1 MIRKENMQVYKS
13 NLRNIILLSLFT
25 ILAVS
30 SQSCN
35 SKTEQIDS
43 EASQPKLSRALES
56 PNIIFILTDDQGW
69 THTSH
74 SADPAIARSK
84 SDYYE
89 TPNMDKLASS
99 GVLFTQ
105 GYAPNP
111 ICSPSRHSL
120 MFGQNAARHIYNKDA
135 DWYKKTADW
144 LTIPRAIKMANPNY
158 KTAHFGKWHIG
169 MVPKDAGFDYD
180 DGMTS
185 NTEGEIFG
193 DEFLNV
199 RAYTDATDQFIKKN
213 EIGNPTNAKR
223 AGKPSGHWDDENAK
237 DIFGITNRAKGF
249 IKESITEG
257 KPFYVQL
264 SHYAAH
270 LSLVSQKETYQYF
283 KNKKPGERHTNPE
296 FAAMLK
302 DLDTGVGMI
311 MDFVKEMGIED
322 NTYFFLMGD
331 NGGRLS
337 LNQIAVIDE
346 NKGLVDAY
354 YSTQHHRNIPLRDG
368 KHSFYEGG
376 LRVPF
381 IAAGPGIKANRVSRT
396 PVTGLDFLPTFVEL
410 AGGKVEMTAVIDGG
424 SMVPLLLDESI
435 KEVDRNS
442 EYLIYHQSSHR
453 KPRSAIRKGDF
464 KLIKYW
470 IAETKYENTPKVEL
484 FNLAEDLGETTD
496 LVEQYPEIAQELE
509 AELVKFL
516 NNTNAETGR
525 RDIDGP
531 FSRLMEDLANKEKIK

>member
-1 MIRKENMQVYKS
+1 MRKFS
-13 NLRNIILLSLFT
+13 PSILFIAFLLIASCAGGK
-25 ILAVS
+25 AVKKES
-30 SQSCN
+30 SS
-35 SKTEQIDS
+35 S
-43 EASQPKLSRALES
+43 S

-74 SADPAIARSK
+74 RADPTIPESK

-89 TPNMDKLASS
+89 TPNMDRLAES

-105 GYAPNP
+105 GYTPNP

-144 LTIPRAIKMANPNY
+144 LTIPRAIKKANPAY
-158 KTAHFGKWHIG
+158 KTAHFGKWHIA

-185 NTEGEIFG
+185 NGGGEIFG
-193 DEFLNV
+193 DGFLNV
-199 RAYTDATDQFIKKN
+199 KDYTKAADEYMKAHK
-213 EIGNPTNAKR
+213 IGNPSKAKR
-223 AGKPSGHWDDENAK
+223 AGKPSGHWDDKNAK
-237 DIFGITNRAKGF
+237 DIFGITSRAKAF
-249 IKESITEG
+249 MKESIAEG

-270 LSLVSQKETYQYF
+270 LSLVSQKETYDYF
-283 KNKKPGERHTNPE
+283 KHKKPGERHTNPE

-311 MDFVKEMGIED
+311 MDFIKEQGIEKE
-322 NTYFFLMGD
+322 TYIFLMGD

-346 NKGLVDAY
+346 NKELVNAY
-354 YSTQHHRNIPLRDG
+354 YSTQHNRNIPLRDG

-381 IAAGPGIKANRVSRT
+381 MAAGPGIKASIVSNT
-396 PVTGLDFLPTFVEL
+396 PVTGLDLLPTFAEL
-410 AGGKVEMTAVIDGG
+410 AGGNVEMTEAIDGG
-424 SMVPLLLDESI
+424 SMVPLLLDESVE
-435 KEVDRNS
+435 KVARNS

-470 IAETKYENTPKVEL
+470 SKETKYKNTPKVEL
-484 FNLAEDLGETTD
+484 FNIAQDLGETTNLSD
-496 LVEQYPEIAQELE
+496 QYPGIVKELE
-509 AELVKFL
+509 TELKKFL
-516 NNTNAETGR
+516 AMTNAETGIR
-525 RDIDGP
+525 KIDGP
-531 FSRLMEDLANKEKIK
+531 FYRLKADLGE

>member
-1 MIRKENMQVYKS
+1 M
-13 NLRNIILLSLFT
+13 
-25 ILAVS
+25 
-30 SQSCN
+30 N
-35 SKTEQIDS
+35 SVKKAPNS
-43 EASQPKLSRALES
+43 S

-74 SADPAIARSK
+74 RADPNIPESK

-89 TPNMDKLASS
+89 TPNMDRLAAS

-105 GYAPNP
+105 GYTPNP

-135 DWYKKTADW
+135 DWYQKTADW
-144 LTIPRAIKMANPNY
+144 LTIPSAIKKANPAY
-158 KTAHFGKWHIG
+158 KTAHFGKWHIA

-185 NTEGEIFG
+185 NSGGEIFG
-193 DEFLNV
+193 DGILNV
-199 RAYTDATDQFIKKN
+199 KDYTKAADEYITIKQ
-213 EIGNPTNAKR
+213 IGNPSNAKR
-223 AGKPSGHWDDENAK
+223 AGKPSGHWDDDNAK
-237 DIFGITNRAKGF
+237 DIFGITSRAKAF
-249 IKESITEG
+249 MKESIAEG

-270 LSLVSQKETYQYF
+270 LSLVSRKETYDHF

-311 MDFVKEMGIED
+311 MEFIKEQGIEKE
-322 NTYFFLMGD
+322 TYIFLMGD

-346 NKGLVDAY
+346 NKELVHAY

-381 IAAGPGIKANRVSRT
+381 MAAGPGIKANSLSNT
-396 PVTGLDFLPTFVEL
+396 PVTGLDLLPTFAEL
-410 AGGKVEMTAVIDGG
+410 AGGKVEMTAAIDGG
-424 SMVPLLLDESI
+424 SMVPLLLDE
-435 KEVDRNS
+435 KVEKVERNS

-470 IAETKYENTPKVEL
+470 SKETKYKHTPKVEL
-484 FNLAEDLGETTD
+484 FNIAEDLGETTNLID
-496 LVEQYPEIAQELE
+496 QHPEIVKELE
-509 AELVKFL
+509 AELSKFL
-516 NNTNAETGR
+516 TLTNAETGKR
-525 RDIDGP
+525 NIDGP
-531 FSRLMEDLANKEKIK
+531 FYRLKADLGE

>member
-1 MIRKENMQVYKS
+1 MIKLMK
-13 NLRNIILLSLFT
+13 
-25 ILAVS
+25 
-30 SQSCN
+30 
-35 SKTEQIDS
+35 
-43 EASQPKLSRALES
+43 KLSIISIIFMLLFAECTVRTVSNTKEGRS
-56 PNIIFILTDDQGW
+56 HNIIFILTDDQGW

-74 SADPAIARSK
+74 RADPAIPESQ

-89 TPNMDKLASS
+89 TPNMDKLAES
-99 GVLFTQ
+99 GILFVE

-111 ICSPSRHSL
+111 ICSPSRNSL

-158 KTAHFGKWHIG
+158 KTAHFGKWHIA

-185 NTEGEIFG
+185 NSGGEIFG
-193 DEFLNV
+193 DGYLNIKE
-199 RAYTDATDQFIKKN
+199 YTKAADEYIKGN
-213 EIGNPTNAKR
+213 NIGNPSNAKR
-223 AGKPSGHWDDENAK
+223 AGKPSGHWDDKNPK
-237 DIFGITNRAKGF
+237 DIFGITSRAKAF
-249 IKESITEG
+249 MKESIAEE

-264 SHYAAH
+264 SHYATH
-270 LSLVSQKETYQYF
+270 LSLVSRKETYEYF
-283 KNKKPGERHTNPE
+283 KSKKQGERHTNPE

-311 MDFVKEMGIED
+311 IDFVKEMGIED
-322 NTYFFLMGD
+322 NTYIFLMGD

-346 NKGLVDAY
+346 NKELVHAY
-354 YSTQHHRNIPLRDG
+354 FSTQHNRNLPLRDG

-381 IAAGPGIKANRVSRT
+381 MAAGPGIKANRVSRT
-396 PVTGLDFLPTFVEL
+396 PVTGLDLLPTFTEL
-410 AGGKVEMTAVIDGG
+410 AGGNVEMTKEIDGG
-424 SMVPLLLDESI
+424 SMVPLLLDENI
-435 KEVDRNS
+435 ETVERNS

-453 KPRSAIRKGDF
+453 KPRSAIRKGDY

-470 IAETKYENTPKVEL
+470 SKETKYKNTPKIEL
-484 FNLAEDLGETTD
+484 FNIKDDLGETINLID
-496 LVEQYPEIAQELE
+496 KKPVIAKELE
-509 AELVKFL
+509 SKLNSFL
-516 NNTNAETGR
+516 EEANAETGI
-525 RDIDGP
+525 RDIEGP
-531 FSRLMEDLANKEKIK
+531 YYRLKDDLGID

>member
-1 MIRKENMQVYKS
+1 MFVAFLLLVSCAGGKAVKKE
-13 NLRNIILLSLFT
+13 R
-25 ILAVS
+25 S
-30 SQSCN
+30 SS
-35 SKTEQIDS
+35 
-43 EASQPKLSRALES
+43 S

-74 SADPAIARSK
+74 RADPTIPESK

-89 TPNMDKLASS
+89 TPNMDRLAKS

-105 GYAPNP
+105 GYTPNP

-135 DWYKKTADW
+135 DWYKKTTDW
-144 LTIPRAIKMANPNY
+144 LTIPRAIKKANPAY
-158 KTAHFGKWHIG
+158 KTAHFGKWHIA

-185 NTEGEIFG
+185 NSGGEIFG
-193 DEFLNV
+193 DGFLNV
-199 RAYTDATDQFIKKN
+199 KDYTKAADEYMKAHK
-213 EIGNPTNAKR
+213 IGNPSKAKR
-223 AGKPSGHWDDENAK
+223 AGKPSGHWDDKNAK
-237 DIFGITNRAKGF
+237 DIFGITSRAKAF
-249 IKESITEG
+249 MKESIAEG

-270 LSLVSQKETYQYF
+270 LSLVSQKETYDYF
-283 KNKKPGERHTNPE
+283 KQKEPGERHTNPE

-311 MDFVKEMGIED
+311 MEFIKEQGIEKE
-322 NTYFFLMGD
+322 TYIFLMGD

-346 NKGLVDAY
+346 NKELVNAY
-354 YSTQHHRNIPLRDG
+354 YSTQHNRNIPLRDG

-381 IAAGPGIKANRVSRT
+381 MAAGPGIKASIVSNT
-396 PVTGLDFLPTFVEL
+396 AVTGLDLLPTFAEL
-410 AGGKVEMTAVIDGG
+410 AGGNVEMSDAIDGG
-424 SMVPLLLDESI
+424 SMVPLLLDENVE
-435 KEVDRNS
+435 KVERNS

-464 KLIKYW
+464 KLVKYW
-470 IAETKYENTPKVEL
+470 SKETKYENTPKVEL
-484 FNLAEDLGETTD
+484 FNIAEDLGETTNLID
-496 LVEQYPEIAQELE
+496 QHPEIAKELE
-509 AELVKFL
+509 AELNKFL
-516 NNTNAETGR
+516 TMTNAETGKR
-525 RDIDGP
+525 NIDGP
-531 FSRLMEDLANKEKIK
+531 FYRLKADLGE

>member
-1 MIRKENMQVYKS
+1 MSRFTPSIIFFAFLLLASCTATQAVKEAPN
-13 NLRNIILLSLFT
+13 N
-25 ILAVS
+25 
-30 SQSCN
+30 
-35 SKTEQIDS
+35 
-43 EASQPKLSRALES
+43 S

-74 SADPAIARSK
+74 RADPNIPESK
-84 SDYYE
+84 SDFYE
-89 TPNMDKLASS
+89 TPHMDRLAES

-105 GYAPNP
+105 GYTPNP

-120 MFGQNAARHIYNKDA
+120 MFGQNAARHIYNQDA

-144 LTIPRAIKMANPNY
+144 LTIPRALKKANPAY
-158 KTAHFGKWHIG
+158 KTAHFGKWHIA

-185 NTEGEIFG
+185 NSGGEIFG
-193 DEFLNV
+193 DTFFDIK
-199 RAYTDATDQFIKKN
+199 AYTKATDNFLKKN
-213 EIGNPTNAKR
+213 KIGNPSNARR

-237 DIFGITNRAKGF
+237 DIFGITSRAKAF
-249 IKESITEG
+249 MKERIAEG

-270 LSLVSQKETYQYF
+270 LSLVSQKETYDYF
-283 KNKKPGERHTNPE
+283 KNKKPGNRHTNPE

-311 MDFVKEMGIED
+311 MTFIKEQGIEND
-322 NTYFFLMGD
+322 TYIFLMGD

-346 NKGLVDAY
+346 NKALTHAY

-381 IAAGPGIKANRVSRT
+381 MAAGPGIKAGRISRT
-396 PVTGLDFLPTFVEL
+396 PVSGLDLLPTFAEL
-410 AGGKVEMTAVIDGG
+410 AGGEVELPDAIDGG
-424 SMVPLLLDESI
+424 SIVPLLLDENVNQV
-435 KEVDRNS
+435 ERNS
-442 EYLIYHQSSHR
+442 EYLIYHQASHR

-470 IAETKYENTPKVEL
+470 SKETKYKNTPKLEL
-484 FNLAEDLGETTD
+484 YNIAEDLGETTNLID
-496 LVEQYPEIAQELE
+496 QHAAIANELE
-509 AELVKFL
+509 TQLKKFL
-516 NNTNAETGR
+516 TMTKAETGIR
-525 RDIDGP
+525 KIDGP
-531 FSRLMEDLANKEKIK
+531 FYRLKADLAK